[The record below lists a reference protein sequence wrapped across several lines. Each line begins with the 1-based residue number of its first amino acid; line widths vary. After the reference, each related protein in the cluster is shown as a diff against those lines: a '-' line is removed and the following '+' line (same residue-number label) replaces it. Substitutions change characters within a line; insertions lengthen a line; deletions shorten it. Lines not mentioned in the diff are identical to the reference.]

1 MFATGESSP
10 TQPLGPLLDAAFTLD
25 CELPST
31 QAADL
36 ALEHSMAQSGLGGAV
51 VIRPLD
57 PDDASTVDRIRAAV
71 HAQKGMR
78 WRIEAR
84 RPYDALLESVSAP
97 DDVTFEPGTVGNL
110 SGVWVYPTS
119 SRPDQAILH
128 FHGGWFHAGSATA
141 YRRLVGHI
149 AARAG

>member
-1 MFATGESSP
+1 
-10 TQPLGPLLDAAFTLD
+10 
-25 CELPST
+25 
-31 QAADL
+31 
-36 ALEHSMAQSGLGGAV
+36 
-51 VIRPLD
+51 
-57 PDDASTVDRIRAAV
+57 
-71 HAQKGMR
+71 MR

-97 DDVTFEPGTVGNL
+97 DDLTFEPG
-110 SGVWVYPTS
+110 